1 LGLMAPQSHPVLR
14 SDMHSTETRIEP
26 TTKNNATLRK
36 TGPSFGM
43 SVEGD
48 VRFPAHRTLGI
59 GWEITLRNGEIFLPF
74 YRLKKGG
81 ENLQC
86 NELMNDFQNLKM
98 KFLHDLY

>member
-1 LGLMAPQSHPVLR
+1 MAHQSHPVLR
-14 SDMHSTETRIEP
+14 SDRHSTETRIEL

-59 GWEITLRNGEIFLPF
+59 G
-74 YRLKKGG
+74 
-81 ENLQC
+81 
-86 NELMNDFQNLKM
+86 
-98 KFLHDLY
+98 